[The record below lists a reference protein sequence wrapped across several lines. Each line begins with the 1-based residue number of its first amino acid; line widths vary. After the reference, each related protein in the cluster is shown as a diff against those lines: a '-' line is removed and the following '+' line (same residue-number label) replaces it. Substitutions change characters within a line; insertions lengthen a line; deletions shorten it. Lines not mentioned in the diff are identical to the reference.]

1 VEYLDHHFAVIELG
15 LMGQVHRRTRTA
27 LPKMGVNDIVPDCCT
42 SDQAGTL
49 GTPDLS
55 KWIPMLLQT
64 AKRHSSL
71 LKKLK
76 KLLSFFI
83 RRYQISILVGETS
96 IP

>member
-1 VEYLDHHFAVIELG
+1 
-15 LMGQVHRRTRTA
+15 MR
-27 LPKMGVNDIVPDCCT
+27 VNDIVSDRGT
-42 SDQAGTL
+42 RDQAGTL

-55 KWIPMLLQT
+55 QWIPMLLQT